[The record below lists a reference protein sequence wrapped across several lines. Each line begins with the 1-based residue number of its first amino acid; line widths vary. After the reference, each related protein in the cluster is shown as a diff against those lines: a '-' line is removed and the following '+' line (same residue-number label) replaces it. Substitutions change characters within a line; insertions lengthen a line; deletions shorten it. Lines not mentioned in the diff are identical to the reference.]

1 MRSLVLCFKALIFV
15 QVRITRAKLA
25 NSKCKTPS
33 SRSDRDAILRQSNS
47 LFDVISTETLIT
59 ITTTKSLPLIYR
71 HDDFTTVMSLK
82 LFQT

>member
-1 MRSLVLCFKALIFV
+1 MCFKTLIFD
-15 QVRITRAKLA
+15 QVRITGAKLA

-33 SRSDRDAILRQSNS
+33 YRNDRDAIRRQSNS

-59 ITTTKSLPLIYR
+59 ITTTKLLPLIYR

-82 LFQT
+82 LFQI

>member
-1 MRSLVLCFKALIFV
+1 MRSLVLCFKAPIFD
-15 QVRITRAKLA
+15 QVRITGAKVA
-25 NSKCKTPS
+25 NSKCKTPA
-33 SRSDRDAILRQSNS
+33 SRSNRDAILRQSNS

-59 ITTTKSLPLIYR
+59 ITSTKLLPLIDR